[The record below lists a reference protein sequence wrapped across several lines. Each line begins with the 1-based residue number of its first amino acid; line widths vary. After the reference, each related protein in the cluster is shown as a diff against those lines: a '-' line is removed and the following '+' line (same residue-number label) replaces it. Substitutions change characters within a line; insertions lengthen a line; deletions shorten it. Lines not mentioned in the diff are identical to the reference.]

1 MSFHDMYMAITRV
14 EARALAIGRGHEGQ
28 MSIGLPELSDSAV
41 QNLEEK
47 GYTVS
52 RGKRLG
58 PPDVTPRYLYDV
70 CWEADP
76 RMATITDFVQ
86 GRDLVASDS
95 DSESQAY
102 DVEELL
108 DNLLDV

>member
-58 PPDVTPRYLYDV
+58 PPDVTPRYQYKNPCVRKIVDDV
-70 CWEADP
+70 AAAAAGLP
-76 RMATITDFVQ
+76 GMQT
-86 GRDLVASDS
+86 
-95 DSESQAY
+95 
-102 DVEELL
+102 
-108 DNLLDV
+108 